1 MRLPISPPG
10 QADNGNTL
18 TNARGGVTVPVHK
31 VRCTAAKV
39 LKALINGSE
48 ASSREPALGPASDF
62 SAVDQRLRSGG
73 EGGGEEMGVC
83 NWCGSAF
90 PLTRSTRKYCTTR
103 CKTNACLERKPSRIR
118 AADVEALHELLQAEL
133 PSAELFRERLR
144 AIIAPH
150 LPPIAGPSVP
160 RLD

>member
-1 MRLPISPPG
+1 MI
-10 QADNGNTL
+10 
-18 TNARGGVTVPVHK
+18 NAF
-31 VRCTAAKV
+31 AAVVK
-39 LKALINGSE
+39 GE
-48 ASSREPALGPASDF
+48 A
-62 SAVDQRLRSGG
+62 
-73 EGGGEEMGVC
+73 EMGVC
-83 NWCGSAF
+83 NWCGTTF

-103 CKTNACLERKPSRIR
+103 CKTNACLGRKPSRIR

-150 LPPIAGPSVP
+150 LPPIATEGTAFVP